1 MSLKGFVS
9 RVFLESH
16 QRQIGR
22 PMATEALITLLPGK
36 FYAVFLESGYFSR

>member
-16 QRQIGR
+16 QRQVGQC
-22 PMATEALITLLPGK
+22 PVATEALITLLPGK
-36 FYAVFLESGYFSR
+36 FYAVFL